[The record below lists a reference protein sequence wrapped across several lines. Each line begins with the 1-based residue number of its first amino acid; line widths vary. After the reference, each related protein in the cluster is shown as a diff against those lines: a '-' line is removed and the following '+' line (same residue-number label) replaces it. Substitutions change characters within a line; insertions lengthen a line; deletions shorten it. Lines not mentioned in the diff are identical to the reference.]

1 MEDIVPE
8 HRKNHADES
17 VSITRAEI
25 CPVHINLHH
34 LSIKTVEL
42 QSFCNFWL
50 ISFSCYFSVFE
61 LES

>member
-1 MEDIVPE
+1 MSQNTVKIMPMNWSLSGGKV
-8 HRKNHADES
+8 
-17 VSITRAEI
+17 
-25 CPVHINLHH
+25 CPGHINYRSLQY
-34 LSIKTVEL
+34 KTIEL